1 MSESSPKDPLHGI
14 TLKAIVEELV
24 ASRGWPDL
32 AANVAIRCFSYEPSV
47 KSSLKFLR
55 KTEWARAEVEALYL
69 EDQRRAERN
78 RVRNRRRAAMRAY
91 RVANEATGDGDL
103 GDDSDVDEG
112 RDGDGLAGGDA
123 VDASSDDT
131 DPLNS

>member
-14 TLKAIVEELV
+14 TLKAIVEDLV
-24 ASRGWPDL
+24 ARRGWPDL
-32 AANVAIRCFSYEPSV
+32 AANVAIRCFSSEPSV

-55 KTEWARAEVEALYL
+55 KTEWARAQVEALYL

-91 RVANEATGDGDL
+91 RLANEATGHGTGDAADTDTDDG
-103 GDDSDVDEG
+103 
-112 RDGDGLAGGDA
+112 GLAGEDGADEPIDDA
-123 VDASSDDT
+123 A
-131 DPLNS
+131 PLNS